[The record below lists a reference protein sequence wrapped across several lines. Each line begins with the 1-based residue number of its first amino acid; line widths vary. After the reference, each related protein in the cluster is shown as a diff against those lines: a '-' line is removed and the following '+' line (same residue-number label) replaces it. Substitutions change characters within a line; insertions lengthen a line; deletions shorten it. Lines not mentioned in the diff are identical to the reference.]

1 MNPILR
7 SLFLTVLTGALSGC
21 SVLIG
26 NIKPVGEK
34 SQSYEV
40 LRLEKENPNWVAID
54 SNSVKESDEEDN
66 ESLESSDL
74 AYQSKSSSSIIS
86 LNSSCRKNLASS
98 QLTLRQFTDALLLG
112 IQSIENREEREISIS
127 GAQALETT
135 LQGNLGGR
143 TSRLRSVVIRK
154 GMCVYDLMLIA
165 RVDRFGQDLPTFE
178 RFVNSFQ
185 FQQ

>member
-1 MNPILR
+1 MNLILR
-7 SLFLTVLTGALSGC
+7 SFLFIALTGAASGC

-34 SQSYEV
+34 SESYDV
-40 LRLEKENPNWVAID
+40 LRLEKESTDWIAID
-54 SNSVKESDEEDN
+54 SNSVKESDDEDA
-66 ESLESSDL
+66 ETLESSDI
-74 AYQSKSSSSIIS
+74 AYQSKASSSIIS
-86 LNSSCRKNLASS
+86 LNSSCRKSIESS
-98 QLTLRQFTDALLLG
+98 QRTLRQFTDALLLG
-112 IQSIENREEREISIS
+112 IQGIENREEREVTLS
-127 GAQALETT
+127 GAKALETT

-143 TSRLRSVVIRK
+143 TSRLRAVVIRK